1 MFPHK
6 TEMQNVIM
14 IVLRDHD
21 EEGRID
27 CGNKYPQKL
36 VEKDKTHPRSY
47 RDSSAFD
54 FLRKDPFKV
63 VIQLMRLL
71 QELFS
76 VCYLHVAAVVHHR
89 IHCILS
95 TLSTFEVLHQNMMK
109 PSIE

>member
-6 TEMQNVIM
+6 IEVNNVIV

-27 CGNKYPQKL
+27 CCNKYPHEL
-36 VEKDKTHPRSY
+36 FEKDKTQPRSY

-63 VIQLMRLL
+63 VIQLM
-71 QELFS
+71 
-76 VCYLHVAAVVHHR
+76 
-89 IHCILS
+89 
-95 TLSTFEVLHQNMMK
+95 
-109 PSIE
+109 

>member
-6 TEMQNVIM
+6 TEVKNVIM

-27 CGNKYPQKL
+27 CGNKYPQELFK
-36 VEKDKTHPRSY
+36 KDKTHPRSY
-47 RDSSAFD
+47 RGSSAFD

-63 VIQLMRLL
+63 VIQLIGLL

-76 VCYLHVAAVVHHR
+76 VSYMHMTAAVHHR
-89 IHCILS
+89 IHCIPS
-95 TLSTFEVLHQNMMK
+95 TLSTFEVLHQK
-109 PSIE
+109 WDEAIY